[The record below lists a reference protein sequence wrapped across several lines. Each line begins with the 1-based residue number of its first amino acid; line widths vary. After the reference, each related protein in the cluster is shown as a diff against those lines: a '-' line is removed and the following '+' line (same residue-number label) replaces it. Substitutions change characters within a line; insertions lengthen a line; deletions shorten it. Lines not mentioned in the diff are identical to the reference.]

1 MACNVGH
8 NVYNHPDHLGNI
20 RQNITR
26 ENGRLTVLREH
37 NYYPFGL
44 LHRGYNDDKE
54 DLKYDKEQD
63 FIFTVQARAGR
74 YKYRYNGKEWQ
85 DDLGLNRYD
94 YGARSYDAAVGRWFV
109 VDPLAEKYY
118 GMTAYNYTMGNPIM
132 FVDLNGMES
141 TGDFF
146 NKHGKY
152 LGTDGKD
159 DGKKYVVTDKKDEK
173 SIKSKTKKGETV
185 QTDQVKS
192 AVLLP
197 SDQALQESL
206 NVLERTQQNGGKR
219 EESSIVMIDGT
230 VVTGE
235 PGPEVKYGEDEYANG
250 ALPDLPQGYS
260 DSDVEASI
268 HSHPTA
274 VEIIPVDGKDRV
286 FAGNATEPSRIDKTT
301 FSRFKTNIIVGYL
314 GQVTARRDYL
324 NSTTGKRE
332 IRIIKP
338 PMGIVIYDKNSDKTI
353 KLSTKAVKRVLE
365 R

>member
-1 MACNVGH
+1 MNSA
-8 NVYNHPDHLGNI
+8 YLGNI
-20 RQNITR
+20 HQNITR

-44 LHRGYNDDKE
+44 LHKGYNEEKE

-63 FIFTVQARAGR
+63 FIFTVQAQAGR

-85 DDLGLNRYD
+85 DDLGLNWYD

-118 GMTAYNYTMGNPIM
+118 GMTAYNYTMGNPVM

-159 DGKKYVVTDKKDEK
+159 DGKKYVVTNKKDEK
-173 SIKSKTKKGETV
+173 SIKKKTKKGETV

-197 SDQALQESL
+197 SDAALRESL
-206 NVLERTQQNGGKR
+206 DVLDRTQQNGGKR
-219 EESSIVMIDGT
+219 EESSFVMNDGT
-230 VVTGE
+230 VVRNA
-235 PGPEVKYGEDEYANG
+235 PGPEVIYGKDKYAKTFT
-250 ALPDLPQGYS
+250 PKIPPGYT
-260 DSDVEASI
+260 DSDVEVMI
-268 HSHPTA
+268 HSHPTKA
-274 VEIIPVDGKDRV
+274 EIISEYLYV
-286 FAGNATEPSRIDKTT
+286 GNALELDTFDITA
-301 FSRFKTNIIVGYL
+301 FSRFKTNIVVGYL
-314 GQVTARRDYL
+314 GKSNAYKV
-324 NSTTGKRE
+324 NNNGKTE
-332 IRIIKP
+332 YNIYKP
-338 PMGIVIYDKNSDKTI
+338 SLGLAIYDGNGKLKL
-353 KLSTKAVKRVLE
+353 KLSTKAVKRILE